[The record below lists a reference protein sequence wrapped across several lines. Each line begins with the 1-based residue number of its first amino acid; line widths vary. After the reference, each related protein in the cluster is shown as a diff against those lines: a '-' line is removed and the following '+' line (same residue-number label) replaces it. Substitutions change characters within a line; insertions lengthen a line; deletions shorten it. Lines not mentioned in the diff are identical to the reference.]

1 MTNVAAFNNSDLLA
15 VLGPAATH
23 LPTEVV
29 VRGVSTDTRTLEPGN
44 AFIALIGERFDAH
57 SLVLDAF
64 EKGASL
70 AVVDEQWLTSAP
82 DSIRSRCVGV
92 ASTLHALGSFAWW
105 HRKRFEIPVIAI
117 GGAAG
122 KTSTKDV
129 VAHVLGVAMNV
140 LKTPGNLNNQIG
152 TPLTLLQL
160 APSHEAAVI
169 EIGTNEP
176 GEIETLCAMVQPTHG
191 LITNIGK
198 EHLEKLRDLDGV
210 EREETALFDYL
221 ADHGG
226 VAFVNNDDARLR
238 QHAWRLTKCVT
249 FGIDT
254 DANVRPTVRFD
265 AALHP
270 DLHMVYGDFT
280 FRAVMQT
287 QGLAAA
293 RNAVCAVAIA
303 WTLNCTADEVRLGLQ
318 TFQPPPSHGYAR
330 MSVEA
335 IESLHNVVVL
345 NDCYNANP
353 ESVTLALDT
362 LARYPASTRI
372 AVLGDMRELGHA
384 AATEHADVLRYAC
397 SIADHVVLYGQEFQ
411 AALETTPFVTNAVW
425 CSTHE
430 ACANAVRDFA
440 TAGTAVLVK
449 GSRGCTMEHV
459 ITALRQV

>member
-1 MTNVAAFNNSDLLA
+1 MTNVATFTYTDLQA
-15 VLGPAATH
+15 VLGSAAAH
-23 LPTEVV
+23 VPTQVV
-29 VRGVSTDTRTLEPGN
+29 VCGVSTDTRTLQPGN
-44 AFIALIGERFDAH
+44 AFIALTGERFDGH
-57 SLVLDAF
+57 SLIPQAF

-70 AVVDEQWLTSAP
+70 AIVSEQWRAAAP
-82 DSIRSRCVGV
+82 ADVQARCVGV
-92 ASTLHALGSFAWW
+92 GSTLHALGSFAWW
-105 HRKRFEIPVIAI
+105 HRKRYHIPVIAI

-160 APSHEAAVI
+160 TPNHEAAVI

-198 EHLEKLRDLDGV
+198 EHLEKLRDVDGV

-226 VAFVNNDDARLR
+226 VAFVNNDDLRLR
-238 QHAWRLTKCVT
+238 QHAWRLNKCVT

-254 DANVRPTVRFD
+254 DSNIRPNVGFD
-265 AALHP
+265 ATLHP
-270 DLHMVYGDFT
+270 DIHMVDGQFT
-280 FRAVMQT
+280 FRALMQT

-293 RNAVCAVAIA
+293 RNAVCAVAVA
-303 WTLNCTADEVRLGLQ
+303 WTLNCTAHEVRLGLQ
-318 TFQPPPSHGYAR
+318 SFQPPESHGYAR
-330 MSVEA
+330 MSVEP
-335 IESLHNVVVL
+335 IGNYVVL

-353 ESVTLALDT
+353 ESVMLALET
-362 LARYPASTRI
+362 LARYNASTRI
-372 AVLGDMRELGHA
+372 AVLGDMRELGA
-384 AATEHADVLRYAC
+384 AAAEEHASVLRYAC
-397 SIADHVVLYGQEFQ
+397 TVADNVILYGNDFK
-411 AALETTPFVTNAVW
+411 AALAATPFVSNAVW
-425 CSTHE
+425 HQTHH
-430 ACANAVRDFA
+430 ACADAVRDLA
-440 TAGTAVLVK
+440 TAQTAVLVK

-459 ITALRQV
+459 ITALRNA